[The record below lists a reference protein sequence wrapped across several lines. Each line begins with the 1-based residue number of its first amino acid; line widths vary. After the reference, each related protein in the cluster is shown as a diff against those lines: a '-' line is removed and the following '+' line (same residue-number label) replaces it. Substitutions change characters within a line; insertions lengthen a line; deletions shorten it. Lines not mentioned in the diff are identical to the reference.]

1 MLRIENL
8 YMKAGQF
15 QLSDISFEVDSGEYF
30 VLLGPSGSGKSLLLE
45 AIAGVRKTESG
56 KILLHD
62 TDLTSVTTQKRRI
75 GLVFQDNTAFPHL
88 NVRNNIRYALRLK
101 TNNRDIIDQKMRELS
116 QNLMLDSLLDRD
128 PEKLSGGELQRVLLA
143 RTMASEPRVLLL
155 DEPLSSVDTLQKDS
169 LKELLRKLNRQGQ
182 TILHVTHDY
191 EEAVS
196 LATHIGVMHDGKLLK
211 TGTSRDIL
219 EKPGNAFIA
228 RFCGYKNYFKATLI
242 SQDTVELSNGL
253 SFKIPRRKQE
263 TPCEIEMLISST
275 EITISKDNPAS
286 NLPNLF
292 QARIK
297 RIIPKA
303 KTYEVVIDA
312 GNTINADISHQVA
325 RKSEISENQKVWVSI
340 PGEAIRII

>member
-56 KILLHD
+56 RILLHNK
-62 TDLTSVTTQKRRI
+62 DLTKVTTQKRRI

-101 TNNRDIIDQKMRELS
+101 KSSRDVIDKKMTELS
-116 QNLMLDSLLDRD
+116 QNLLLDSLLDRD
-128 PEKLSGGELQRVLLA
+128 PKKLSGGELQRLLLA

-155 DEPLSSVDTLQKDS
+155 DEPLSSVDTMQKDS

-196 LATHIGVMHDGKLLK
+196 LATHIGVMNGGKLLM
-211 TGTSRDIL
+211 TGTSSDIL
-219 EKPGNAFIA
+219 ENPGNEFIA
-228 RFCGYKNYFKATLI
+228 RFCGYKNYFKATVI
-242 SQDTVELSNGL
+242 SQDTAELSKGL
-253 SFKIPRRKQE
+253 SLKIPLRKEE
-263 TPCEIEMLISST
+263 TAREIEMLISST
-275 EITISKDNPAS
+275 EIAISKDKPAF

-297 RIIPKA
+297 RIIPMA
-303 KTYEVVIDA
+303 KSYEVVIDA

-325 RKSEISENQKVWVSI
+325 RNWVISENQKIWVSI
-340 PGEAIRII
+340 PEEAIRII